1 MFIWRIIIIFQ
12 FGIYHFNFILFF
24 NYKMDKITKNE
35 LIEKAKEIQLIGYY
49 KYNKKELYDILY
61 NLETQST
68 KSPR

>member
-1 MFIWRIIIIFQ
+1 
-12 FGIYHFNFILFF
+12 
-24 NYKMDKITKNE
+24 MDKITKNE